1 MSTTPADWY
10 DDGTGILRYWDGEA
24 WTEHTHD
31 PNAAAAEPVAV
42 QAPAAMVSVP
52 TYAQPQQ
59 GAPGQFSG
67 RPPYALDTRRGLL
80 KYILLTIVTLGIY
93 ELYIFTKMASD
104 LNTITSRSPVGKRHT
119 NYLLTFF
126 LAAPLTLFIY
136 MAVWWHGFSKHV
148 GIELRRRNI
157 PMTFGA
163 SDYWLVNVLL
173 GVFVIGKFIFVY
185 RLFHAMNALSA
196 DYNQRGA

>member
-24 WTEHTHD
+24 WTEHTYD
-31 PNAAAAEPVAV
+31 PNAAAEAVTAQAPVFEVAPVAPEQ
-42 QAPAAMVSVP
+42 QAQQAG
-52 TYAQPQQ
+52 YA
-59 GAPGQFSG
+59 QFSG
-67 RPPYALDTRRGLL
+67 RPPFALDTSRGLL

-93 ELYIFTKMASD
+93 ELYIFTKMTSD

-119 NYLLTFF
+119 NYLLVFF
-126 LAAPLTLFIY
+126 LLAPLTLFIY
-136 MAVWWHGFSKHV
+136 MVVWWHGFSKHV
-148 GIELRRRNI
+148 GIELRRRNL

-163 SDYWLVNVLL
+163 SDYWILNVLL
-173 GVFVIGKFIFVY
+173 GVFVIGKFLFVY
-185 RLFHAMNALSA
+185 RLFQAMNMLSA